1 MAFIEDLTHEQ
12 IAERLDLP
20 LGTVKSHVRRGLTR
34 LRTRLEEVKTVTHP
48 DDDALAAI
56 ALGDPAPSGAT
67 EHVRSCPQCS
77 EELAALRDTMT
88 TLRAPVPELVA
99 PPSLGV
105 GRGDRRGSTGSRTS
119 RHPPTRHPRPA
130 SRPRWHRASVV
141 DAGDDLARQRAT
153 RTARRRF
160 PVAWVAG
167 AAAAGLVVGAVGA
180 RLVAGEEA
188 PAPVTVTSTSLDTLD
203 TRQARGTADV
213 VRDGGRLDLAVST
226 QPIDP
231 GNGYLEVWLIN
242 KDLKRMVS
250 VGRARSPASRRSR
263 SPSRRPCSTR
273 ATSSSTSPARATTTR
288 RSTRATAW
296 CAAPCP
302 PERATQRDNHRNA
315 RSARWAGT

>member
-1 MAFIEDLTHEQ
+1 M
-12 IAERLDLP
+12 
-20 LGTVKSHVRRGLTR
+20 
-34 LRTRLEEVKTVTHP
+34 THP

-56 ALGDPAPSGAT
+56 ALGDPAPSGAA

-77 EELAALRDTMT
+77 EDVAALRDTMT

-99 PPSLGV
+99 PPSSV
-105 GRGDRRGSTGSRTS
+105 WDAVTAEVDREPQAAVPT
-119 RHPPTRHPRPA
+119 PPTAVPGATVAPEVA
-130 SRPRWHRASVV
+130 PPSVV

-180 RLVAGEEA
+180 RLVADEGT

-250 VGRARSPASRRSR
+250 VGVLPPGDTDQSFAIPQSLLDQGYVIVDISREGYDDSPQHSGDSVVR
-263 SPSRRPCSTR
+263 
-273 ATSSSTSPARATTTR
+273 
-288 RSTRATAW
+288 
-296 CAAPCP
+296 
-302 PERATQRDNHRNA
+302 
-315 RSARWAGT
+315 GTLPT